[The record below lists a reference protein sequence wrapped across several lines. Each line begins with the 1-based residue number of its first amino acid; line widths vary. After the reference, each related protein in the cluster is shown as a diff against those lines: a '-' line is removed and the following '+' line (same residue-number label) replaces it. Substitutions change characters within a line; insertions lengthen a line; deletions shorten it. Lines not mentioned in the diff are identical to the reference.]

1 MIKSFLIAI
10 LLASFTF
17 PPLAIADTLESSVDL
32 SLPSLILPPRL
43 KLGLP
48 KLDISILR
56 SGQTLTATAD
66 TVLMSPE
73 TFAMIGIEVD
83 SINSRHNLYLE
94 RQLRLYDAS
103 ARLRI
108 DLLKTQNDYL
118 EDELDRTNKMVIR
131 HQELISSDK
140 TGWYIAIGFVIGAL
154 SAIGLA
160 YAIAPSMKQ

>member
-1 MIKSFLIAI
+1 M
-10 LLASFTF
+10 
-17 PPLAIADTLESSVDL
+17 
-32 SLPSLILPPRL
+32 
-43 KLGLP
+43 
-48 KLDISILR
+48 
-56 SGQTLTATAD
+56 TATAD